1 MQRTIGT
8 IGCWALAALVAASP
22 AAAPPPQA
30 DAPVRFAVIGDNGNG
45 KRAQYEVGA
54 QLAAARAS
62 FPFEFVL
69 MVGDNLYGSQ
79 EPADFVDKFER
90 PYAPLL
96 QAGVPFYA
104 ALGNH
109 DRPANRG
116 YPAFNMGGERYYTF
130 VKGPVRFVVF
140 DTNLMDAAQLAWID
154 ATLGAAREPWKI
166 AYFHHPL
173 YSDGDRHGSNLE
185 LRALLEPLLVRHGVS
200 AVFAGHEHIYQ
211 RTRPQ
216 QGITHFIEGSS
227 GQLRKGG
234 VTPTAL
240 SAAAYAD
247 DQTFMLVEI
256 VADRLT
262 FQTVSRSARI
272 VDSGVVARLPERPR
286 SPS

>member
-1 MQRTIGT
+1 MRRAIWL
-8 IGCWALAALVAASP
+8 CALAAVVAT
-22 AAAPPPQA
+22 APGTARPSARA
-30 DAPVRFAVIGDNGNG
+30 DDPVRFAVIGDNGSG

-54 QLAAARAS
+54 QLAAARDS
-62 FPFEFVL
+62 FPFEFVIML
-69 MVGDNLYGSQ
+69 GDNLYGSQ
-79 EPADFVDKFER
+79 APSDFVDKFER

-96 QAGVPFYA
+96 QANVPFYA
-104 ALGNH
+104 TLGNH
-109 DRPANRG
+109 DQPTNRN
-116 YPAFNMGGERYYTF
+116 YPAFNMGGARYYTF
-130 VKGPVRFVVF
+130 VKGAVRFVAF

-166 AYFHHPL
+166 AVFHHPL

-185 LRALLEPLLVRHGVS
+185 LRAKLEPLLVRHGVS
-200 AVFAGHEHIYQ
+200 VVFAGHEHIYQ
-211 RTRPQ
+211 RTVPQ

-234 VTPTAL
+234 VTPTAM

-256 VADRLT
+256 AADRLT
-262 FQTVSRSARI
+262 FQTVSRNGRI
-272 VDSGVVARLPERPR
+272 VDSGVVARVPERPR

>member
-1 MQRTIGT
+1 MRRAVGL
-8 IGCWALAALVAASP
+8 CALAAVV
-22 AAAPPPQA
+22 AAAPGASRPNAQS
-30 DAPVRFAVIGDNGNG
+30 DAAVRFAVIGDNGNG
-45 KRAQYEVGA
+45 RRAQYEIGA
-54 QLAAARAS
+54 QLAAARDS
-62 FPFEFVL
+62 FPFEFVI

-79 EPADFVDKFER
+79 APSDFADKFER

-109 DRPANRG
+109 DRPANRD

-130 VKGPVRFVVF
+130 GKGPVRFVVL
-140 DTNLMDAAQLAWID
+140 DTNLMDAAQLAWVD
-154 ATLGAAREPWKI
+154 ATLAAAREPWKI

-185 LRALLEPLLVRHGVS
+185 LRAQLEPLLVRHGVS
-200 AVFAGHEHIYQ
+200 VVFAGHEHIYQ

-216 QGITHFIEGSS
+216 QGITHFVEGSS

-234 VTPTAL
+234 VTPTDI

-262 FQTVSRSARI
+262 FQTVSRGARI
-272 VDSGVVARLPERPR
+272 VDAGVVPRVPGRPR

>member
-1 MQRTIGT
+1 MRRAMAF
-8 IGCWALAALVAASP
+8 CALAAVVATAPGASQP
-22 AAAPPPQA
+22 NPQV

-54 QLAAARAS
+54 QLATARDS
-62 FPFEFVL
+62 FPFEFVI

-79 EPADFVDKFER
+79 TPSDFAEKFER

-109 DRPANRG
+109 DRPTNRD

-140 DTNLMDAAQLAWID
+140 DTNLMDAPQLAWID
-154 ATLGAAREPWKI
+154 ATLGAAREPWKV
-166 AYFHHPL
+166 AVFHHPI
-173 YSDGDRHGSNLE
+173 YSDGNRHGSNLE
-185 LRALLEPLLVRHGVS
+185 LRTLLEPLLVRHGVS
-200 AVFAGHEHIYQ
+200 VVFAGHEHIYQ
-211 RTRPQ
+211 RTHPQ

-234 VTPTAL
+234 VTPTAM

-262 FQTVSRSARI
+262 FQTVSRTARI
-272 VDSGVVARLPERPR
+272 VDSGVVARVPGRPR